1 MSYVKKEEIK
11 GNDVKKGQ
19 EIDGYPYKSSGA
31 TVFLWRKFAI
41 FITVNGVFHKKKQI
55 LMKGIWSTFIFVRV
69 SKRLQKKT

>member
-41 FITVNGVFHKKKQI
+41 FITVNGGFTKKKTNFNEGYMEH
-55 LMKGIWSTFIFVRV
+55 LHFCEGF
-69 SKRLQKKT
+69 